1 VGSPYPHWAAL
12 HPVLWVLGM
21 GDIILLISVG
31 VKNDGLTQEA
41 GQATLSAMIQERVE
55 ATVMELPW
63 VTDMLVTTAQSGE
76 EV

>member
-1 VGSPYPHWAAL
+1 
-12 HPVLWVLGM
+12 M